1 MTNKDIKAV
10 AFQYKYNEI
19 SKHEKYDLHTAKDVQ
34 KFVSSITGQQ
44 CSVGDIPRWGK
55 FVINVVLENKDEKQL
70 LALLKPFGIEY
81 LKHED

>member
-19 SKHEKYDLHTAKDVQ
+19 SKHKKYDLHTAKDVQ
-34 KFVSSITGQQ
+34 KFVSSIIGQQ
-44 CSVGDIPRWGK
+44 CSVGDFPGCGK

-81 LKHED
+81 LKDED